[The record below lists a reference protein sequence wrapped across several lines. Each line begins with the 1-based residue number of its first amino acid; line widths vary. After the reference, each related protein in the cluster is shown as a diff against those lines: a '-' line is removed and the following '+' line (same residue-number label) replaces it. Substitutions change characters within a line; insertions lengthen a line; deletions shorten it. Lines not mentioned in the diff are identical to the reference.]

1 MPPKQK
7 ASAGVSAAVQ
17 KVRRAR
23 YMEMAP
29 PRTAPAAN
37 VPTAEVAP
45 PPAAAEQA
53 ATSSPQ
59 PGAAVVDPA
68 LLKLYTESVL
78 TALAENQ
85 PANREHADQDTPA
98 QLVHGIVDTPVN
110 SITGN
115 CESTQSHFRS
125 ASMSITADIPKKV
138 KAKIWAREYVQ
149 MEELLHETGDTPM
162 MLSFDPEATLGLT
175 LVPKPF
181 KKTPLSIAQWS
192 LAWNR
197 FVAVLSEQQ
206 TNLAPQL
213 AQHME
218 LIMKIA
224 QKKGELGFL

>member
-1 MPPKQK
+1 M
-7 ASAGVSAAVQ
+7 
-17 KVRRAR
+17 
-23 YMEMAP
+23 
-29 PRTAPAAN
+29 
-37 VPTAEVAP
+37 
-45 PPAAAEQA
+45 
-53 ATSSPQ
+53 
-59 PGAAVVDPA
+59 VDPA

-98 QLVHGIVDTPVN
+98 QLVHGIVDTSVD

-115 CESTQSHFRS
+115 GESTQFHFRS
-125 ASMSITADIPKKV
+125 ASMSRTADIPMKV

-162 MLSFDPEATLGLT
+162 MLSFDLEATLGLT

>member
-1 MPPKQK
+1 M
-7 ASAGVSAAVQ
+7 
-17 KVRRAR
+17 
-23 YMEMAP
+23 
-29 PRTAPAAN
+29 
-37 VPTAEVAP
+37 
-45 PPAAAEQA
+45 
-53 ATSSPQ
+53 
-59 PGAAVVDPA
+59 
-68 LLKLYTESVL
+68 
-78 TALAENQ
+78 
-85 PANREHADQDTPA
+85 
-98 QLVHGIVDTPVN
+98 
-110 SITGN
+110 
-115 CESTQSHFRS
+115 
-125 ASMSITADIPKKV
+125 KV

-162 MLSFDPEATLGLT
+162 MLSFDLEATLGLT

-224 QKKGELGFL
+224 QKRGKWAFYRHEFRKLLARGEASWGSTHLELYLQAMIPDAQNRPATPAPPTYPRHDIVGHRPTPRVPNGACFAFHTTGH